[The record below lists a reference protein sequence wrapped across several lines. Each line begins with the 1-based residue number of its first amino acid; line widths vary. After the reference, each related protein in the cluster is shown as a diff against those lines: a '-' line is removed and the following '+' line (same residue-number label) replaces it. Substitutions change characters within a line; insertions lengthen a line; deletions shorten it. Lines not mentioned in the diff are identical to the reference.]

1 MSHTK
6 FRPIRF
12 SCFDVN
18 WIQQANSICQIF
30 FREIRPLF
38 TIIIF
43 NLSETFTGV
52 IWVATKKC
60 PISYA
65 NKLTNKKTNYIY
77 YSGRRLNQYNEDD
90 FSYKFWFQKSFF
102 SNFTSKKKEAVNLKL
117 LFVSLFCVSM
127 RLESLIEIYILQ
139 IESRLHCFDICDNNC
154 IILEELMVNSSL
166 RSLMIDEMNLFGS
179 FPPIY
184 VDPWV

>member
-18 WIQQANSICQIF
+18 WIQQANSICQIL

-38 TIIIF
+38 IILIF

-52 IWVATKKC
+52 IWVAKKKC
-60 PISYA
+60 LISYA

-102 SNFTSKKKEAVNLKL
+102 SNFTSKKKKL
-117 LFVSLFCVSM
+117 LIKKFSLFHCFCESM
-127 RLESLIEIYILQ
+127 RLEYKYIYFKSKVVFIVL
-139 IESRLHCFDICDNNC
+139 
-154 IILEELMVNSSL
+154 
-166 RSLMIDEMNLFGS
+166 
-179 FPPIY
+179 IY
-184 VDPWV
+184 VTTTVLF